1 MKINKTKNLD
11 LQDDEYYVVEFTYN
25 FEEDE
30 ADIDYR
36 REGYD
41 SPDLDIIVNESS
53 VSEEE
58 FEMQEYFFYTRD
70 KNRLKTIEKEMT
82 DYLYKEM
89 EKYVASVEEKTTP
102 IKKYLSKNAPAYR
115 EKKLERICN
124 EK

>member
-89 EKYVASVEEKTTP
+89 EKYVP
-102 IKKYLSKNAPAYR
+102 MRL
-115 EKKLERICN
+115 L
-124 EK
+124 